1 MIRKKLNKVGGAVA
15 VIRRGFFGLAFC
27 GLLLALGGC
36 GYSLSPTPYG
46 MMENMSV
53 SVPVV
58 VNQSRFTDLG
68 PMLTHEMIRLLDSS
82 DNITVRENAPARL
95 KMEIKTVHIAGGAWR
110 RDDDDDDTPTNS
122 ASRVIYLTVEAIL
135 ERPNPEGGQ
144 PLVRRN
150 VFNAR
155 RNFLVN
161 EDQAQVDVMQNE
173 AFQKLVADISQKIA
187 QTLFS
192 EF

>member
-1 MIRKKLNKVGGAVA
+1 MRKLMIWA
-15 VIRRGFFGLAFC
+15 
-27 GLLLALGGC
+27 LALGLMIGGC

-46 MMENMSV
+46 FLEPMTV

-58 VNQSRFTDLG
+58 VNQSRFADLG
-68 PMLTHEMIRLLDSS
+68 PMLTEEMIRLLDASEG
-82 DNITVRENAPARL
+82 ITVRENATARL
-95 KMEIKTVHIAGGAWR
+95 KMEITGINVSGGAWNR
-110 RDDDDDDTPTNS
+110 ERNNDIPTNS
-122 ASRVIYLTVEAIL
+122 ASRVIYLTVEAVL
-135 ERPNPEGGQ
+135 ERPNPDGGQ
-144 PLVRRN
+144 PLIRRN
-150 VFNAR
+150 IFNAQ

-161 EDQAQVDVMQNE
+161 DDQAQVEVRQNE